1 LDFAVIS
8 EDFHRVILDKS
19 SHEKAHRSRRGNNCV
34 FTREDGLPRLGSI
47 NRNLGALLQMARK
60 FTRVACC
67 FAVSILMLMPGIQVL
82 GATVTSEALTKSPQA
97 AIAKAKEWFYRFR
110 SGSVDRSQLDAECN
124 LELTTKRVSEIAASL
139 KAYNTPTAVTFVGT
153 SPAGGAVGY
162 NFILQFSNGRVIEA
176 IAIDRSGAI
185 AGFDFQTFVR

>member
-1 LDFAVIS
+1 M
-8 EDFHRVILDKS
+8 
-19 SHEKAHRSRRGNNCV
+19 
-34 FTREDGLPRLGSI
+34 T
-47 NRNLGALLQMARK
+47 RK

-67 FAVSILMLMPGIQVL
+67 FAVSILMFMPGIQVL

-185 AGFDFQTFVR
+185 AGFDFQTFVRLGSDPLRGQ